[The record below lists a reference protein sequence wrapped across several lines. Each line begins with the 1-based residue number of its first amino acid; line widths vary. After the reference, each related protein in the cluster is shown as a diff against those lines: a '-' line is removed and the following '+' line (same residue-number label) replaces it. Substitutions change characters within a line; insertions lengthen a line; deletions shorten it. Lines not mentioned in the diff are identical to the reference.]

1 MWDNFHFCNCN
12 LATDWTENQTSFATD
27 ISNSGNKWS
36 MLKNKGMHIIRQ
48 NVTRLSPKIE
58 EIHHLAKSTNFLP

>member
-1 MWDNFHFCNCN
+1 MWDNFYFCNCN

-36 MLKNKGMHIIRQ
+36 MFKNKGMHIIR
-48 NVTRLSPKIE
+48 
-58 EIHHLAKSTNFLP
+58 

>member
-1 MWDNFHFCNCN
+1 MLAGDINLNQGWITIIDNNNMWDNFYFCNCN

-36 MLKNKGMHIIRQ
+36 MLKNKGMHIIR
-48 NVTRLSPKIE
+48 
-58 EIHHLAKSTNFLP
+58 

>member
-36 MLKNKGMHIIRQ
+36 MLKNKGMHIIR
-48 NVTRLSPKIE
+48 
-58 EIHHLAKSTNFLP
+58 